1 MIIKTEDLEKKLREE
16 DLFDESTM
24 LENKAPNIHILLNKY
39 IVEKDIP
46 HTDIIRALNVE
57 RSYGYQILNGKR
69 IPTRIQLI
77 KICLMFKLDIDET
90 QRMLKTAQKGALY
103 PRDMTDAKIIYSI
116 EHGLGYD
123 EACGFIWGE

>member
-1 MIIKTEDLEKKLREE
+1 MILKTEDLEKKLREE
-16 DLFDESTM
+16 DLFDESTV

-39 IVEKDIP
+39 IVEKNIP

-69 IPTRIQLI
+69 IPPRIQLI
-77 KICLMFKLDIDET
+77 KICLMFKLDIDQT
-90 QRMLKTAQKGALY
+90 QRMLKTAKKDVLY

-116 EHGLGYD
+116 EHCLGYE
-123 EACGFIWGE
+123 EACRFIWDE